1 MKSSENESQHLLLN
15 WSWFNLLSFSRVHN
29 LRSWEV
35 HPGAWLC
42 TSGCVLI
49 SSWSE
54 TCVCV
59 ICKPCFLLN
68 NRRTRT
74 VAWTMEA
81 TFSKILPGRTP
92 YANEIPPCILSDSSH
107 WMVYSW
113 LQSQLK
119 NERPLH
125 FRCLLLNELF
135 SFMWLMEKESTFGYL
150 KCKKLSPVKCI
161 SNLHCSNRVVV
172 TVVVWGR
179 TGDTALRTS

>member
-1 MKSSENESQHLLLN
+1 MKASISCLTGADLTCWVSQGCITSGAGKCILEHGCAPQAV
-15 WSWFNLLSFSRVHN
+15 SWFQAGVKLVFVLSASPV
-29 LRSWEV
+29 
-35 HPGAWLC
+35 
-42 TSGCVLI
+42 
-49 SSWSE
+49 
-54 TCVCV
+54 
-59 ICKPCFLLN
+59 FLLN

-74 VAWTMEA
+74 VARTMEA
-81 TFSKILPGRTP
+81 TFRKILPGRTP

-113 LQSQLK
+113 LQSQLE

-172 TVVVWGR
+172 TMVVWGR
-179 TGDTALRTS
+179 TGDTAMRTS